1 MNLVEMYKHKQGRE
15 DAQFN
20 SEEPPLI
27 SGLQNIVCRQRSR
40 TSGDPKNEKQKT
52 AMHNAGS

>member
-1 MNLVEMYKHKQGRE
+1 MYKHKQGRE

-52 AMHNAGS
+52 AGHNAGS